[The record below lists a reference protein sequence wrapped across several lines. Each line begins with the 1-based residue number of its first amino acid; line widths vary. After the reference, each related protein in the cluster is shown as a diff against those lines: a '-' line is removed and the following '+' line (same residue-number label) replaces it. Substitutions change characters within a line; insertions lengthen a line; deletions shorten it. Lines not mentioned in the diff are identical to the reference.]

1 MGFTDTD
8 RGCVGMTFMLQH
20 LDLLLEIDTRTSI
33 EAGKQFGKQ
42 RQRSLCWPLFHW
54 YVRMQFS
61 RPLEPNRR
69 FNGAARA
76 TDAPAM
82 ALHITSSGLR

>member
-8 RGCVGMTFMLQH
+8 RGCVGMTFVLQH
-20 LDLLLEIDTRTSI
+20 LDLLLEIDTRTCI

-42 RQRSLCWPLFHW
+42 CQRSLYWPLFHW
-54 YVRMQFS
+54 YVRMQAS
-61 RPLEPNRR
+61 RLSEPNLR

-76 TDAPAM
+76 ADASTM
-82 ALHITSSGLR
+82 ALHITSPGLR